1 MRVMVIVKATEAS
14 EVGGMPPAELL
25 ADMGAFN
32 QSLID
37 AGVFVDAGGL
47 KESVQ
52 GGARRLFRQRPHGH
66 PRTVPERR

>member
-14 EVGGMPPAELL
+14 EVGGMPPVELL

-37 AGVFVDAGGL
+37 AGVF
-47 KESVQ
+47 
-52 GGARRLFRQRPHGH
+52 R
-66 PRTVPERR
+66 